1 MSIYSDDWGDGPE
14 VVSRA
19 DQERSGLIRRNDNTR
34 YVPAVPVSN
43 VRRVEVPAQPQQ
55 IIVVPH
61 QVQSDHAIRE
71 NTTPVQ
77 RAIATVISSAFWGLL
92 IVPLGLLFIWL
103 TDADPGAIV
112 LSIAGIVLA
121 VGYIFL
127 RFDRQAHDHS
137 PAGVAIHDRELTHTE
152 RMHEL
157 DLRYKTHNRM
167 IDHLTGQEVD
177 RD

>member
-1 MSIYSDDWGDGPE
+1 MSIYDDDWSNAPGLVD
-14 VVSRA
+14 RA
-19 DQERSGLIRRNDNTR
+19 EQEQSGLIRRNDSTR
-34 YVPAVPVSN
+34 YVPAMPTA
-43 VRRVEVPAQPQQ
+43 RRIEVPAQPKQ

-61 QVQSDHAIRE
+61 QVQADHAIRE
-71 NTTPVQ
+71 ETTPIQ
-77 RAIATVISSAFWGLL
+77 RAVATVISSAFWGLL

-112 LSIAGIVLA
+112 LAIAGMVLA

-157 DLRYKTHNRM
+157 NLRYATHNRM
-167 IDHLTGQEVD
+167 IDHLTGKD
-177 RD
+177 DL